1 MTKVE
6 ALTFIY
12 SHGSDILAADFA
24 EDLAQVFGYSL
35 GDIGIDPMAMTEA
48 FPIHPLPGWEGRLTV
63 HMPYLA
69 AALAGMGSMP
79 SQATEEAWNA
89 ISRLSAEALEH
100 GHDVEHGVGVEQI
113 KLHVHFEVHDK
124 DEPVKESGETLPQ
137 SA

>member
-1 MTKVE
+1 MTKDE

-24 EDLAQVFGYSL
+24 EDLAQVFGCSL

-63 HMPYLA
+63 PMPYLA

-79 SQATEEAWNA
+79 SQATEELWNA
-89 ISRLSAEALEH
+89 ISQLSAEAIERGH
-100 GHDVEHGVGVEQI
+100 GFEAGLGAERI
-113 KLHVHFEVHDK
+113 KLHIHFEVHDK
-124 DEPVKESGETLPQ
+124 DDPVKESGETLPQ